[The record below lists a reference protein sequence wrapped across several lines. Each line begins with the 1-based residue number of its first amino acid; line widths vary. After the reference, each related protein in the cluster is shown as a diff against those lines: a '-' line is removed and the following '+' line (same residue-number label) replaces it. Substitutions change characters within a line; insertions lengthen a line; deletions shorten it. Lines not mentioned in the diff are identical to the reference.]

1 MDLETYYYSFKGV
14 LPRKLCE
21 DIIEYGK
28 QQIPETA
35 TTHITQEDGNTNKDG
50 SVKKSILKESHVKRK
65 SDIVWMAE
73 RWIYKEIH
81 PFVREANKEAGW
93 NFDWTNSEHCQF
105 TKYGPGQYY
114 GWHADCN
121 AEPYNEP
128 NNHEYHGKIRKLSM
142 TISLSDP
149 EEYEGGNLEFDLR
162 NTHDWETDMNK
173 GIIECTEIRPR
184 GSIVI
189 FPSFVWHRIK
199 PVLKGTRYSLV
210 VWNLGW
216 PWK

>member
-1 MDLETYYYSFKGV
+1 
-14 LPRKLCE
+14 
-21 DIIEYGK
+21 
-28 QQIPETA
+28 
-35 TTHITQEDGNTNKDG
+35 
-50 SVKKSILKESHVKRK
+50 
-65 SDIVWMAE
+65 
-73 RWIYKEIH
+73 
-81 PFVREANKEAGW
+81 
-93 NFDWTNSEHCQF
+93 
-105 TKYGPGQYY
+105 
-114 GWHADCN
+114 
-121 AEPYNEP
+121 
-128 NNHEYHGKIRKLSM
+128 M

>member
-1 MDLETYYYSFKGV
+1 MLLNNYYYYIQSA
-14 LPRKLCE
+14 LPAHLCD
-21 DIIEYGK
+21 DIIKFAKEQK
-28 QQIPETA
+28 TEMA
-35 TTHITQEDGNTNKDG
+35 TTHRTEEEGSRNEDGTIKEE
-50 SVKKSILKESHVKRK
+50 VLKEVHVKRK